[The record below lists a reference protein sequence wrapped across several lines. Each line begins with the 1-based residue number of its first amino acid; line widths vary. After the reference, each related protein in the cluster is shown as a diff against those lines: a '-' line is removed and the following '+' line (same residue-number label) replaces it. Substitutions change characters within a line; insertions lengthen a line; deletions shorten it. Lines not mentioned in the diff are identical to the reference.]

1 LNGLLTNKYL
11 ISPTIKLALTK
22 VEQCKVDLEVI
33 VGCMDGMK
41 DDIEKVGDSK
51 FSVVQGALKTRN
63 NGLKKEGR
71 VGALLDFTQVH
82 VGAIHIHFKVDC
94 IKVQVCLK
102 HA

>member
-1 LNGLLTNKYL
+1 M
-11 ISPTIKLALTK
+11 
-22 VEQCKVDLEVI
+22 
-33 VGCMDGMK
+33 GCMDGMK

-82 VGAIHIHFKVDC
+82 VGAIHIHFEVDC